1 MNRENLLRVTLF
13 VSIMILNPLWA
24 EQRGVQLPAQT
35 KQQQGITAQI
45 TQTLYKRGLE
55 KEAAER
61 ISSAFVGEDAILSRM
76 LVTLLHE
83 YPQISQEEVLSY
95 LATQALHRRSLSL
108 DSYDGLIAMMG
119 SIQKRPPDAKELH
132 ALQRAAQINRLHK
145 A

>member
-24 EQRGVQLPAQT
+24 EQRELQQPTQST
-35 KQQQGITAQI
+35 QQQGITAQVA
-45 TQTLYKRGLE
+45 QTLYKRGLE

-61 ISSAFVGEDAILSRM
+61 LSDTYIQEDELLSRM

-83 YPQISQEEVLSY
+83 YPQINREEALSY
-95 LATQALHRRSLSL
+95 LATQVLHRKKVTL
-108 DSYDGLIAMMG
+108 DSYDSLIAMVS
-119 SIQKRPPDAKELH
+119 SIQKRPPDTRELN
-132 ALQRAAQINRLHK
+132 ALHRAAQINRLHR